1 MPNKPLEWTG
11 RRRVCLDSN
20 SFLPATQGQR
30 SEEQAKAGCCSS
42 AACPCV
48 ARWLEWV
55 CG

>member
-30 SEEQAKAGCCSS
+30 SKD
-42 AACPCV
+42 
-48 ARWLEWV
+48 
-55 CG
+55 CGYALGDLRLIYGLW